1 MGGKHM
7 QIRQRGFADA
17 LLLLGYAVAAIAVGA
32 IIFAAWRAFT
42 NQYRDEG
49 RAEVREEWAALI
61 SECEK
66 TGKGATAHSCAEAW
80 RAAVSNERQ
89 ASANF
94 ARCDAAMKEQSA
106 AVDEANRRAET
117 AITTTRRI
125 LAEIAK
131 RSEATAAEVTKLRQI
146 AATPAASRKEACDEA
161 DALLTAL
168 ATRRMRWHPD
178 GPAPGSG
185 SADGNGKGSGS
196 GSLRITR

>member
-1 MGGKHM
+1 MK
-7 QIRQRGFADA
+7 QRGIVA
-17 LLLLGYAVAAIAVGA
+17 LWLGYAIAAIAVGA

-42 NQYRDEG
+42 DQYRDEG
-49 RAEVREEWAALI
+49 RAEVRAEWAALI

-66 TGKGATAHSCAEAW
+66 TGKGATAHSCAESW

-94 ARCDAAMKEQSA
+94 ARCDAAMKEQST
-106 AVDEANRRAET
+106 AVDEAKRRADA
-117 AITTTRRI
+117 AIDTTRRI

-131 RSEATAAEVTKLRQI
+131 RSEATAAEVAKLRQI

-161 DALLTAL
+161 ESLLAAL
-168 ATRRMRWHPD
+168 AGRRLRWNPD

-185 SADGNGKGSGS
+185 SSDGNGKGSGS
-196 GSLRITR
+196 GSLRISR